1 MFFQNRAKLWLFAS
15 ALLAL
20 AHLAWNYGALP
31 EKMPSHFGPDGHA
44 DGWMTKAAYAQL
56 EIGLIAGMTALFIG
70 IGWLIK
76 VVPAD
81 AVNIPNRDYWLAP
94 ARRAETIRKMSGE
107 MAGFGAALNVFLL
120 GVQDQNIRAALS
132 GTNRLGQLFTVYLV
146 GFLVYTG
153 VWVVGLYRRWG
164 RG

>member
-20 AHLAWNYGALP
+20 SHLAWNYGALP
-31 EKMPSHFGPDGHA
+31 QKMPSHFGPDGRA
-44 DGWMTKAAYAQL
+44 DGWMTKVAYVQL
-56 EIGLIAGMTALFIG
+56 EIGLIAGMTSLFLG

-107 MAGFGAALNVFLL
+107 MANFGAALNVFFL
-120 GVQDQNIRAALS
+120 GVQDQTVRAALS
-132 GTNRLGQLFTVYLV
+132 GSNRLGPLFSVYLV
-146 GFLVYTG
+146 AFLIYTG
-153 VWVVGLYRRWG
+153 FWVAGLNRRWG